1 MGAYK
6 RLGKLRSG
14 SELQSW
20 IRARPRPLHGRKCA
34 DGIWRSCPM
43 PKCRRERP
51 ARARFDDTV
60 TDHVGRDALVRRRS
74 KASQNFRTR
83 KLPPNMMRRSTGSRS
98 PAPDAA
104 LDFDAEVDCALP
116 ESTCPPFRTNAKRM
130 GQPAGL
136 GRRTLK

>member
-34 DGIWRSCPM
+34 GAIWRSCPM

-51 ARARFDDTV
+51 ARARFDTV
-60 TDHVGRDALVRRRS
+60 ADHVGTDALVRRAEQS
-74 KASQNFRTR
+74 SAEFPHEEAAAEYDAAFDWSQE
-83 KLPPNMMRRSTGSRS
+83 PS
-98 PAPDAA
+98 PDAA
-104 LDFDAEVDCALP
+104 L
-116 ESTCPPFRTNAKRM
+116 
-130 GQPAGL
+130 
-136 GRRTLK
+136 